1 MSSLKY
7 LPYLALLL
15 LSITLFNG
23 CTLFGKSWSS
33 APTATLLQVQDDY
46 RAAEEQAAAT
56 EWALHDLY
64 FAPDHDIPQAYK
76 VFCGEAANME
86 VKGKNLVTHAEGIH
100 YRGEGYLVEP
110 EVNSAKCPLPGA
122 APAVQTRPARLGNFY
137 NVIDGQAW
145 DIRDN
150 WRAYQFDIRQI
161 CEALDRNFNPALID
175 ALTPIFGKA
184 AVDNASLIESLEQAR
199 HGIKLAG
206 SQPPED

>member
-1 MSSLKY
+1 MLSRQLKAMLAV
-7 LPYLALLL
+7 LPLCGMLLG
-15 LSITLFNG
+15 G
-23 CTLFGKSWSS
+23 CTLFGKSWGS

-56 EWALHDLY
+56 EWTLHDLY
-64 FAPDHDIPQAYK
+64 FAPEPDIPQAYE
-76 VFCGEAANME
+76 VFCREAANME
-86 VKGKNLVTHAEGIH
+86 VEGKNLVTHAEGIR

-122 APAVQTRPARLGNFY
+122 TPGVETRPVRLGNFY
-137 NVIDGQAW
+137 NVIDDQAW
-145 DIRDN
+145 EIKDN

-161 CEALDRNFNPALID
+161 CDAIDHNNNPAIID

-199 HGIKLAG
+199 HGVKLAG